1 MYRTGYNDATLP
13 QIHLKG
19 VMKGLQ
25 SQLNTEENANK
36 LYKEKKTDYSNRI
49 KTCKSRN
56 EHGYGN
62 QIF

>member
-19 VMKGLQ
+19 FMKGLQ

-36 LYKEKKTDYSNRI
+36 LYKEKKTDYYALFYI
-49 KTCKSRN
+49 CKISSCFRRYS
-56 EHGYGN
+56 EY
-62 QIF
+62 